1 MRRLTKARAP
11 AKLILSGEH
20 SVVYGKPALAM
31 ATHYYTESIAEA
43 SFSPLPLSRHIGFRL
58 PQLQY
63 VKKLSLATLNKL
75 KRRVHQDYT
84 AFLAGEC
91 GIRDVLKKPMELIQF
106 TVANLLDLSQAM
118 TQSMNVQTHSTIP
131 IGCGMGSSAAL
142 VMSTLRAVAQ
152 LFNLELEEEAYL
164 RLGIDAENLQHGY
177 SSGLDI
183 QLIWQ
188 GGCVYFKEGQAT
200 ARVTSLLPLYG
211 VNTGK
216 PVSTTGECVMHAR
229 QYFLASKIAE
239 DFEAV
244 TNALDGAF
252 LENNRVAV
260 QQGIRENHRL
270 LCQIGVVP
278 EPVARFIAALE
289 AVGAA
294 AKISGAG
301 AVSGERA
308 GMILVVPETVES
320 VQTVIDAFGF
330 SIESIQGDSYGTHIV

>member
-1 MRRLTKARAP
+1 MRRLARARAP

-20 SVVYGKPALAM
+20 AVVYGKPALAM

-43 SFSPLPLSRHIGFRL
+43 SLSSLALSRHVAFRL

-63 VKKLSLATLNKL
+63 AKQLTLATLKKL
-75 KRRVHQDYT
+75 TRRVRQDYQS
-84 AFLAGEC
+84 FLAGDC
-91 GIRDVLKKPMELIQF
+91 SIREVLKKPVELIQF

-118 TQSMNVQTHSTIP
+118 IQSMDVQTYSTIP

-142 VMSTLRAVAQ
+142 VMSTLRAVSK
-152 LFNLELEEEAYL
+152 LFNLELETEAYL

-188 GGCVYFKEGQAT
+188 GGCVYFKEGKAV
-200 ARVTSLLPLYG
+200 ARPLSTLPLYG

-216 PVSTTGECVMHAR
+216 PLSTTGECVMHAR
-229 QYFLASKIAE
+229 QYFLKSTIAD

-244 TNALDGAF
+244 THALDSAF
-252 LENNRVAV
+252 LENNRAAI
-260 QQGIRENHRL
+260 QSGIKENHRL
-270 LCQIGVVP
+270 LCQVGVVP
-278 EPVARFIAALE
+278 ESVARFVAALE
-289 AVGAA
+289 SVGAA

-301 AVSGERA
+301 AIRGDAA
-308 GMILVVPETVES
+308 GMVLVVPETVES
-320 VQTVIDAFGF
+320 VRKVVDAFGF
-330 SIESIQGDSYGTHIV
+330 SIERIQGDSHGTQLL

>member
-1 MRRLTKARAP
+1 MRRLARARAP

-20 SVVYGKPALAM
+20 AVVYGKPALAM

-43 SFSPLPLSRHIGFRL
+43 NLSLSRRIAFRM

-63 VKKLSLATLNKL
+63 AKQLTLAALNKL
-75 KRRVHQDYT
+75 KRRIRQDYQ

-91 GIRDVLKKPMELIQF
+91 GIRDVLKKPVELMQF

-118 TQSMNVQTHSTIP
+118 IQSMHVQSHSTIP

-142 VMSTLRAVAQ
+142 VMSTLRAVAA
-152 LFNLELEEEAYL
+152 LFDLELDTEAYV

-188 GGCVYFKEGQAT
+188 GGCVYFQAGKAMART
-200 ARVTSLLPLYG
+200 ASALPLYG

-216 PVSTTGECVMHAR
+216 PLSTTGECVMHAR
-229 QYFLASKIAE
+229 KHFLRSHIAE

-244 TNALDGAF
+244 TNALDLAF
-252 LENNRVAV
+252 TENNHVAV

-278 EPVARFIAALE
+278 ESVRNFITALE
-289 AVGAA
+289 KVGAA
-294 AKISGAG
+294 AKICGAG
-301 AVSGERA
+301 AVKGGGA
-308 GMILVVPETVES
+308 GMVLVVPETRES
-320 VQTVIDAFGF
+320 IQPIIDAFGF
-330 SIESIQGDSYGTHIV
+330 SIERIQGDSYGTHLL

>member
-1 MRRLTKARAP
+1 MHRLARARAP

-43 SFSPLPLSRHIGFRL
+43 TLSSPSLSQNIAFRL

-63 VKKLSLATLNKL
+63 AKQLTLATLKKL
-75 KRRVHQDYT
+75 TRRVRQDYR

-91 GIRDVLKKPMELIQF
+91 GIRDVLKKPVELIQF

-118 TQSMNVQTHSTIP
+118 IQSMHVETHSTIP

-152 LFNLELEEEAYL
+152 LFNLELEAEAYV

-188 GGCVYFKEGQAT
+188 GGCVYFKEGKAT
-200 ARVTSLLPLYG
+200 ARAASALPLYG

-216 PVSTTGECVMHAR
+216 PVSTTGECVMQAR
-229 QYFLASKIAE
+229 KFFLASKIAE

-244 TNALDGAF
+244 TDALDVAF
-252 LENNRVAV
+252 AQNNRVAI

-278 EPVARFIAALE
+278 ESVERFIAALE
-289 AVGAA
+289 SVGAA

-301 AVSGERA
+301 AVRGGRA
-308 GMILVVPETVES
+308 GMVLVVPETVES
-320 VQTVIDAFGF
+320 VQPVIERFGF
-330 SIESIQGDSYGTHIV
+330 SVERIQGDSYGTHLL